1 MQTTKDNSFRFFLN
15 YDLNFNGDYDGLYKW
30 LDDHNAKNC
39 GQNFCEFTY
48 SLRENDNTQ
57 PLKAVAKDTLKEL
70 ESDLTKSMSLKRG
83 DRIFLIGVMPDGM
96 SFGGFLTGDYG
107 PKPWAGYGE
116 KKHEN
121 SKISFFE

>member
-1 MQTTKDNSFRFFLN
+1 MEGNNNLRFFLN

-30 LDDHNAKNC
+30 LDNHNAKNC
-39 GQNFCEFTY
+39 GQNFCEFFY
-48 SLRENDNTQ
+48 STMSSENGSL
-57 PLKAVAKDTLKEL
+57 PVKIVAQNTLKQL
-70 ESDLTKSMSLKRG
+70 EDDLTKSVSLKRG
-83 DRIFLIGVMPDGM
+83 DRIFLIGIMPDGT

-116 KKHEN
+116 KKQAD